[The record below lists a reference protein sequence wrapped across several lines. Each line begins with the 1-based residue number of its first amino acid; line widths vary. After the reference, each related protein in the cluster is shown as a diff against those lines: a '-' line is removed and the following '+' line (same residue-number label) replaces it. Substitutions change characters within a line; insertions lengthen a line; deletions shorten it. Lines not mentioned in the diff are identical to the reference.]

1 MPGGPHVHVHDYTT
15 QTGFAFMYTS
25 PMQSLTGRSL
35 RSVTSPLPLRSP
47 LSPPRVSLRTHP
59 TPARTR
65 QSRRYDGRTT
75 MFSPEGRLHQVE
87 YAMKAIDQAGAAV
100 GILCSDGVVL
110 GGSCAHQ
117 FYPDSPLRL
126 PGRTTRA
133 CYGSCIQRAP
143 SMSTRTRRAYTR
155 PPARYT
161 RAISLPSLPSRTSS
175 QPAQPSPLP

>member
-1 MPGGPHVHVHDYTT
+1 
-15 QTGFAFMYTS
+15 MYTS

-110 GGSCAHQ
+110 GGSCANRASRSLRE
-117 FYPDSPLRL
+117 FLLACSYTSFTPYGVPPRL